1 MEKVNW
7 KVKGM
12 SCTNCALSV
21 DKVLTGSGMQDVK
34 VNFMSGEASFSA
46 PENAN
51 KKNIQKEV
59 EALGYEV
66 SGEGLETEQKSK
78 KIFSTPL
85 QRFWFCF
92 VFTAPLML
100 HMIPG
105 VHIHFL
111 MNPYVQLG
119 LTIPVFIV
127 GM

>member
-51 KKNIQKEV
+51 KKNIQKDD
-59 EALGYEV
+59 
-66 SGEGLETEQKSK
+66 
-78 KIFSTPL
+78 KIPKIGNIKEL
-85 QRFWFCF
+85 
-92 VFTAPLML
+92 
-100 HMIPG
+100 
-105 VHIHFL
+105 FL
-111 MNPYVQLG
+111 PILIDRKIGINEKIDKY
-119 LTIPVFIV
+119 
-127 GM
+127 